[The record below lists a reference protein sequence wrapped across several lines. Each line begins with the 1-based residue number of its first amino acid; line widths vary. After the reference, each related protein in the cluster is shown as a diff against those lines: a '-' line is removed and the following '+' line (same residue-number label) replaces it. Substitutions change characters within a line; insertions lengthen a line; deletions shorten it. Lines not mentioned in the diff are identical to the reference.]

1 MRYFIFMF
9 SVWSLVSCG
18 SSGSNDT
25 SNNANRTIVGDNALL
40 YSEMNE
46 VSNSLFNTPESTSY
60 ILDSNGIKITGSFET
75 SNPSPDYYIFYTDT
89 STGVDIQVF
98 LNGLPVDLLS
108 SEIGTSLDA
117 FEDDGLSSLNG
128 LNNARNAWVAP
139 ASFFVIDVFA
149 FNAAGKTYTIQMKSA
164 Q

>member
-75 SNPSPDYYIFYTDT
+75 SNPSPDYYI
-89 STGVDIQVF
+89 SILIQV
-98 LNGLPVDLLS
+98 LVL
-108 SEIGTSLDA
+108 IYK
-117 FEDDGLSSLNG
+117 
-128 LNNARNAWVAP
+128 
-139 ASFFVIDVFA
+139 FF
-149 FNAAGKTYTIQMKSA
+149 
-164 Q
+164 